1 VRQSG
6 AGQRWDLADE
16 GSLRRHDIVQFPSE
30 TVPLVQT
37 FEPPG
42 GRPVSVNLS
51 FLSSRPKLAKV
62 LSTTFGMTYQPRP
75 RRKTVLAVAW
85 VLKIFC
91 LFLNNRAKTMPDVLQ
106 ARDLSAD
113 LMKEF
118 AVWLVARRRLQRKT
132 AATVYGTCA
141 CFLRRAKRVFAEDF
155 DPFFRTPRHL
165 FDGADG
171 DRAESRALSGADFQK
186 ILAAAERD
194 VWQIRQ
200 THKIGDVPTSAQQ
213 LIPFMVL
220 IAARTGINTFSL
232 YGLERDCLRPHELD
246 ENLFYCVWDK
256 PRAGKQQRQLHRVGG
271 HNQTGVVELTQFM
284 RQYTEPLASRAGP
297 AERTKLFLY
306 LGPRQGADHMI
317 VSPSTTCGDSFV
329 NHFQEFVE
337 RHALPHFTLV
347 NMRASAATQLYLET
361 GGNLRKVQQF
371 LQHARLSTTVK
382 YLLNSITEPFHARV
396 MQKAQEK
403 MMERIT
409 VVPEE
414 RTRGVARLNLPKAR
428 ARKIAAGRFDTG
440 SGSCRDPYDS
450 PQPGEEK
457 GRPCTSFHACFS
469 CPNGLWFLDDLP
481 QVIAT
486 RDRLVAFRSD
496 MKTEDWE
503 TVYGESVRI
512 INEQIIA
519 AFRPKQIKAATEE
532 AATLRQAPVII
543 AKGVLV

>member
-1 VRQSG
+1 M
-6 AGQRWDLADE
+6 
-16 GSLRRHDIVQFPSE
+16 
-30 TVPLVQT
+30 QT

-42 GRPVSVNLS
+42 GRPVAVNLS
-51 FLSSRPKLAKV
+51 FLSSRPELAKV
-62 LSTTFGMTYQPRP
+62 LANTFWLTYQARP

-91 LFLNNRAKTMPDVLQ
+91 LFLDYRAKSMPDVLQ
-106 ARDLSAD
+106 ASDLSAD
-113 LMKEF
+113 LLKEF

-141 CFLRRAKRVFAEDF
+141 CFLRRAKRAFAEDF
-155 DPFFRTPRHL
+155 ASSFRTPRHL

-171 DRAESRALSGADFQK
+171 DRAESRALSGLDFQK

-194 VWQIRQ
+194 VGQIRQ
-200 THKIGDVPTSAQQ
+200 TYKAGDVPTSAQH

-220 IAARTGINTFSL
+220 IAARTGMNTFSL

-246 ENLFYCVWDK
+246 EKLFYCVWDK
-256 PRAGKQQRQLHRVGG
+256 PRAGKQQRQLHRAGG
-271 HNQTGVVELTQFM
+271 HSQTGVVELIQFM
-284 RQYTEPLASRAGP
+284 RQYTEPLASRSGP

-306 LGPRQGADHMI
+306 LGQKRGPEHRI
-317 VSPSTTCGDSFV
+317 VSPGTTSGDSFV
-329 NHFQEFVE
+329 FYFQEFVE
-337 RHALPHFTLV
+337 RHALPHFSLV

-361 GGNLRKVQQF
+361 GGNLRKIQQF

-382 YLLNSITEPFHARV
+382 YLLSSITQPFHARV
-396 MQKAQEK
+396 IQKAQEK
-403 MMERIT
+403 MLERIT
-409 VVPEE
+409 VIPEK
-414 RTRGVARLNLPKAR
+414 RATGVSRLNLPRAQ
-428 ARKIAAGRFDTG
+428 ARKIAGGRFDTG

-457 GRPCTSFHACFS
+457 GRPCTSFHACFR
-469 CPNGLWFLDDLP
+469 CPNGLWFLEDLP

-486 RDRLVAFRSD
+486 RDRLVSFQSA

-503 TVYGESVRI
+503 AVYGESVRI

-519 AFRPKQIKAATEE
+519 AFRPEQVRAASEE
-532 AATLRQAPVII
+532 AARLGQTPVIL
-543 AKGVLV
+543 AKGVLA